1 MPRWKKAEEEV
12 YEARAAFSAQ
22 LKKFM
27 ELKEKATVSEASK
40 GTVSLVTGRA
50 ELAKQIKRLSTD
62 KEELQ
67 TSLDEA
73 VKEKEKSK
81 RNEKESEKQV
91 VILMNR
97 MAEDGKKR
105 TEETKKMEA
114 ETKRMKK
121 VEENNAILKKKLGEM
136 EKEVKSLKEKKES
149 ASGSGDKK
157 SEKKIAEMQKKLAE
171 AVKEI
176 EKEKAKYRDLFN
188 AGFTAD
194 LSSGGKRKIDEIEEF
209 CVLCHR
215 AGHTVTSCW
224 DNDLCY
230 TKEGQYVVMMDQRN
244 DKKEKLYPKH
254 EDAMDE
260 FYDKEVEI
268 RRSYSKRL
276 EENKK
281 KYQKKSEEKGKGK
294 KSK

>member
-1 MPRWKKAEEEV
+1 MNTLEEVQNCAQKKSGHLCEFKGCERTRNRFKKRCDELKSLGTQKSAQMEKAEEEV

-50 ELAKQIKRLSTD
+50 ELAKQIKRLSAD

-91 VILMNR
+91 VILMHR

-136 EKEVKSLKEKKES
+136 T
-149 ASGSGDKK
+149 
-157 SEKKIAEMQKKLAE
+157 KLHRRWMTF
-171 AVKEI
+171 
-176 EKEKAKYRDLFN
+176 YSMHL
-188 AGFTAD
+188 
-194 LSSGGKRKIDEIEEF
+194 LSSF
-209 CVLCHR
+209 CVWC
-215 AGHTVTSCW
+215 
-224 DNDLCY
+224 
-230 TKEGQYVVMMDQRN
+230 
-244 DKKEKLYPKH
+244 
-254 EDAMDE
+254 
-260 FYDKEVEI
+260 
-268 RRSYSKRL
+268 
-276 EENKK
+276 
-281 KYQKKSEEKGKGK
+281 
-294 KSK
+294 

>member
-1 MPRWKKAEEEV
+1 MKLEELKKRCDELKSLGTQKSAQMEKAEEEV

-40 GTVSLVTGRA
+40 GAVSLVTGRA
-50 ELAKQIKRLSTD
+50 ELAKQIKRLVAD

-97 MAEDGKKR
+97 MAEDGKRR
-105 TEETKKMEA
+105 TDETKKIEA

-136 EKEVKSLKEKKES
+136 EKEVKSLKEKKE
-149 ASGSGDKK
+149 GVSGDKK
-157 SEKKIAEMQKKLAE
+157 SEKKITDMQKKLAE
-171 AVKEI
+171 AEKEI

-194 LSSGGKRKIDEIEEF
+194 LSSSGKRKIDEIEEF
-209 CVLCHR
+209 CVLCLMSQSWTHSHQLLR
-215 AGHTVTSCW
+215 
-224 DNDLCY
+224 
-230 TKEGQYVVMMDQRN
+230 Q
-244 DKKEKLYPKH
+244 
-254 EDAMDE
+254 
-260 FYDKEVEI
+260 
-268 RRSYSKRL
+268 
-276 EENKK
+276 
-281 KYQKKSEEKGKGK
+281 
-294 KSK
+294 